1 VGHYNDAL
9 SSYFTEVY
17 RMGLSD
23 IFPSLKF
30 NLWDVEN
37 QTLITCKQFD
47 LLFDE
52 DKVVHEV

>member
-1 VGHYNDAL
+1 
-9 SSYFTEVY
+9 
-17 RMGLSD
+17 MGLSD